1 MSASVVRRLALL
13 ACMAILPHAAFAQQ
27 PLAQSPP
34 TSATPVDL
42 NVVGDLVAANL
53 ILADQQ
59 VLDAFGHVSVRHP
72 ANPQRFLMGRNLA
85 PALVTANDIVEYDLE
100 GVPHGAKTDFAHFL
114 ERFIHAEI
122 YRARPD
128 VNAVVHSHSPAVIPF
143 ANTQVKLQPMYH
155 VSQFLASG
163 VPVFDIKQAAGGP
176 TNMLVGNG
184 KLGKS
189 LADMLGQNAVV
200 LMRGHGNVVVAP
212 TLPLLVFRAVY
223 TDANARMQSQ
233 AIALGGPITF
243 LDADESAQAAKVI
256 DQIHTRAW
264 DLWKRK
270 FTR

>member
-1 MSASVVRRLALL
+1 MSAPIRTLAAALML
-13 ACMAILPHAAFAQQ
+13 AALAAIPASAQT
-27 PLAQSPP
+27 PSAQ
-34 TSATPVDL
+34 TAATPANPDVIA
-42 NVVGDLVAANL
+42 DLVAANL
-53 ILADQQ
+53 ILADQN
-59 VLDAFGHVSVRHP
+59 VLDAYGHVSVRHP
-72 ANPQRFLMGRNLA
+72 GNPQRFLMGRNLA
-85 PALVTANDIVEYDLE
+85 PALVTANDIVEYDLDGTPY
-100 GVPHGAKTDFAHFL
+100 GVKTDFTHFL

-143 ANTQVKLQPMYH
+143 ANTTTKLQPMYH

-163 VPVFDIKQAAGGP
+163 VPVFDIKKAAEGP

-189 LADMLGQNAVV
+189 LADTLGNNSVA
-200 LMRGHGNVVVAP
+200 LMRGHGAVVVAS

-223 TDANARMQSQ
+223 TDQNARMQSQ

-243 LDADESAQAAKVI
+243 LDNDEAAQASKVI
-256 DQIHTRAW
+256 DQIHGRAW
-264 DLWKRK
+264 DLWRRK

>member
-1 MSASVVRRLALL
+1 MNLSIRILVAAIAATGMIAIQPGHAQTQTPASTSAS
-13 ACMAILPHAAFAQQ
+13 
-27 PLAQSPP
+27 
-34 TSATPVDL
+34 PVNPD
-42 NVVGDLVAANL
+42 VIADLVAANL

-72 ANPQRFLMGRNLA
+72 DNPQRFLMGRNLA
-85 PALVTANDIVEYDLE
+85 PALVTANDIVEYDLD
-100 GVPHGAKTDFAHFL
+100 GAPYGAKTDFTHFL

-163 VPVFDIKQAAGGP
+163 VPVFDIKAAAGGP

-189 LADMLGQNAVV
+189 LAETLGQNTVA
-200 LMRGHGNVVVAP
+200 LMRGHGDIVVAP

-223 TDANARMQSQ
+223 TDANARLQSQ

-243 LDADESAQAAKVI
+243 LDADEAAQAAKVI
-256 DQIHTRAW
+256 DQIHGRAW

-270 FTR
+270 FSK